1 VGTTLAMKR
10 HRDDPERATEA
21 ETEAQAAA
29 EPDDPTTAREE
40 LELDLMEADASDA
53 GEVIGDEMP

>member
-1 VGTTLAMKR
+1 MAR
-10 HRDDPERATEA
+10 ERDPEDVTQA
-21 ETEAQAAA
+21 EVEAQAAI

-40 LELDLMEADASDA
+40 LELDLMSAESSEA